1 MVFVQLKRPA
11 RELTVAA
18 TAVNNWIYSWEAV
31 HALLY
36 TGSSVLCGS
45 VRREAL
51 STVVVPLDLCLI
63 GTKLKLLVSDGLMNK
78 QQTGRSFRS
87 FGTGELSH
95 QHNGFHCFLP
105 YPSVIY
111 LVVFEKSFNILCR
124 SCICDLN
131 ALCEKQNEVSQE
143 WNTGGKN

>member
-1 MVFVQLKRPA
+1 ML
-11 RELTVAA
+11 
-18 TAVNNWIYSWEAV
+18 W
-31 HALLY
+31 
-36 TGSSVLCGS
+36 GS

-87 FGTGELSH
+87 FGTGEISH
-95 QHNGFHCFLP
+95 QHEWVSLLFTLFFSHLSGCVL
-105 YPSVIY
+105 
-111 LVVFEKSFNILCR
+111 KSFNILCR

-143 WNTGGKN
+143 